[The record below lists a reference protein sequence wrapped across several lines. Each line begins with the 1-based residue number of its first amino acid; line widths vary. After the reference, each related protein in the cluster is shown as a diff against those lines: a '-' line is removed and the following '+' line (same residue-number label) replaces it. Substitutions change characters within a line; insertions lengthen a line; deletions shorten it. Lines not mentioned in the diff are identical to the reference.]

1 VPTRVEAVD
10 DPRIAAYVSV
20 RERDLAGR
28 DGEFLAEGDVV
39 VRVLIASQRYRVR
52 SVLVSERRWAS
63 AQPVLAG
70 LDPGAEIFVA
80 PQPVMD
86 AIVGFPIHRG
96 LLAVAERGAARDPG
110 ALLDEIGSAG
120 VTTVVG
126 VVGIANHDNL
136 GGIFRNAAAFGA
148 GAVLLDAT
156 SCDPLY
162 RKAIR
167 VSVGGALVV
176 PFARCASAEAMLAL
190 LAARG
195 FETIALAPRATERI
209 DQLTLG
215 PRRAIVLGAEGPG
228 LPAAV
233 LARTRGARIDIVD
246 GFDSLNVAVT
256 SGIALHAL
264 SAHRMNRK

>member
-1 VPTRVEAVD
+1 
-10 DPRIAAYVSV
+10 
-20 RERDLAGR
+20 
-28 DGEFLAEGDVV
+28 
-39 VRVLIASQRYRVR
+39 
-52 SVLVSERRWAS
+52 
-63 AQPVLAG
+63 
-70 LDPGAEIFVA
+70 
-80 PQPVMD
+80 
-86 AIVGFPIHRG
+86 
-96 LLAVAERGAARDPG
+96 
-110 ALLDEIGSAG
+110 
-120 VTTVVG
+120 
-126 VVGIANHDNL
+126 
-136 GGIFRNAAAFGA
+136 
-148 GAVLLDAT
+148 VLLDAT